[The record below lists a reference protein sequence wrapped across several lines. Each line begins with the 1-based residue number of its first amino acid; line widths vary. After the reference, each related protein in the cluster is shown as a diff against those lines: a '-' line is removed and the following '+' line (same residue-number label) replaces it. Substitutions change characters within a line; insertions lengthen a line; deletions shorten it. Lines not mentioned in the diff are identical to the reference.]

1 MNKKSKTLK
10 LICWII
16 GLILYS
22 AIFLIVA
29 KVYVFSNPDIELQI
43 PAKTICNVTEKQI
56 LINIKFKNK
65 TSYNLNSGGKY
76 FLSYHLL
83 DSNGNIIKFDNVR
96 TNLPTVQPG
105 RSKDIGMKVEV
116 PRTPGEYK
124 LEVDL
129 VKEKQFWFKN
139 RGNKTVI
146 ITLVVEGE
154 KNVQH

>member
-1 MNKKSKTLK
+1 MKKNSGAWK
-10 LICWII
+10 LICWISGI
-16 GLILYS
+16 IIY
-22 AIFLIVA
+22 IFVFLIVA
-29 KVYVFSNPDIELQI
+29 KIYVFSNPDIELRM
-43 PAKTICNVTEKQI
+43 PSKTVCNITDKQI
-56 LINIKFKNK
+56 LINVKFKNK
-65 TSYNLNSGGKY
+65 TSYNLNSEAKY
-76 FLSYHLL
+76 YLSYHLL